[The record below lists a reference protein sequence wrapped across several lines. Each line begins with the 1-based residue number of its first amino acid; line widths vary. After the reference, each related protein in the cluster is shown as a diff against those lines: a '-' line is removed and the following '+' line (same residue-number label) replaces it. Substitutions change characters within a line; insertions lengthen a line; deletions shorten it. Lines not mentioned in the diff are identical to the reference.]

1 MTQARNSA
9 RSLRPWIVWG
19 TGLLSYV
26 VAVLDRTTFGVSG
39 LDAAE
44 RFSAGPGTLS
54 SFVILQLIVYA
65 AMQIPAGVL
74 LDRFG
79 PKAMIAS
86 GVTVLAAAQATL
98 SLTHSL
104 PVAVGAYGAVGLGD
118 AFVFISVIRLLPNW
132 FAPERVPLLTQLT
145 GICGQLGQLLSAV
158 PFLAILLHSGWTAA
172 YLSAAALGVLAAV
185 LTLAV
190 CRDAPA
196 GTAVD
201 VQPRTFRAAF
211 GDVKTVWSRPGTKL
225 GFFTHMGT
233 PFSANVFAL
242 MWGVPYLTT
251 AQGLSRGVAGALLT
265 VSVATFVVIGLL
277 TGTLSARRPQ
287 HRAGLVLAMIALTA
301 ATWAVLL
308 ALPSPAPHW
317 LLVVLIVVISAGQPV
332 SILAFD
338 FARTYNP
345 PAALGTAQGMV
356 NTGGFIATLL
366 IMQAMGLVIAMAGG
380 YSFSA
385 FRLAWTV
392 QYVVWA
398 VAATG
403 VAVNARKARLSE
415 SLGELR
421 RPACTGRA
429 TGDNRPVEPR

>member
-1 MTQARNSA
+1 MTQAQQA
-9 RSLRPWIVWG
+9 GRSWRPWTVWG
-19 TGLLSYV
+19 AGLLSYV

-44 RFSAGPGTLS
+44 RFSAGPSTLS

-65 AMQIPAGVL
+65 SMQIPAGVL

-79 PKAMIAS
+79 PKAMIAT
-86 GVTVLAAAQATL
+86 GVAVLSAAQLAL

-104 PVAVGAYGAVGLGD
+104 PVAIGAYGAVGLGD

-158 PFLAILLHSGWTAA
+158 PFLAILLHHGWTAA
-172 YLSAAALGVLAAV
+172 YLSAAALGALAVA

-190 CRDAPA
+190 CRDTPA
-196 GTAVD
+196 GAPID
-201 VQPRTFRAAF
+201 LQPRTFRAAF
-211 GDVKTVWSRPGTKL
+211 REVTTVWSRPGTKL
-225 GFFTHMGT
+225 GFFTHMAT

-251 AQGLSRGVAGALLT
+251 AQGLSRAMAGAFLT
-265 VSVATFVVIGLL
+265 LSVATFVVVGLL
-277 TGTLSARRPQ
+277 AGTLSARRPQ

-301 ATWAVLL
+301 CTWAVLL
-308 ALPSPAPHW
+308 ALPAPAPHW
-317 LLVVLIVVISAGQPV
+317 LLALLVVVISAGQPV

-345 PAALGTAQGMV
+345 PATLGTAQGMV

-366 IMQAMGLVIAMAGG
+366 IMQAMGIVIALAGG

-392 QYVVWA
+392 QYVIWA
-398 VAATG
+398 LAAVG
-403 VAVNARKARLSE
+403 VVVNARKARQSE
-415 SLGELR
+415 ALGEMHTR
-421 RPACTGRA
+421 VVAGQP
-429 TGDNRPVEPR
+429 